1 LSGAPPCGI
10 LAVARSPDSDPHGA
24 AMLLVPYQP
33 DELHFAFCY
42 HAYLRWGTRCRQ
54 PSPALAR
61 LDRLTLQPLVERYH
75 IHVLGCEAAP
85 TEVRALVSLRPE
97 EALSACAS
105 KLKGQVSKWLRAA
118 GPPEEQARSLGRG
131 YFACTSGGSERE
143 QVERYLEGQGEHHG
157 YAGRVLPP
165 VHVASFPL
173 SAEGEARLRA
183 QHAWAVPQF
192 HLVLAT
198 WRRRGT
204 FGPEEARAVTAC
216 WRALEPE
223 ERFAVLKVSFVPDH
237 VHVAVRTH
245 PGVAPARLV
254 VALLNAAQELLW
266 ERFAAAVIRAGL
278 ERLWQPSA
286 YVGSFGD
293 LATAKIQQYL
303 RNWSA
308 GRNED

>member
-1 LSGAPPCGI
+1 
-10 LAVARSPDSDPHGA
+10 
-24 AMLLVPYQP
+24 MLLVPYQP
-33 DELHFAFCY
+33 NELRFAFCY
-42 HAYLRWGTRCRQ
+42 HAYLRWGTRCRR
-54 PSPALAR
+54 PYPALGH
-61 LDRLTLQPLVERYH
+61 LDQPTLESLLERYH
-75 IHVLGCEAAP
+75 IRVLECAAAP
-85 TEVRALVSLRPE
+85 TEVRVLVSLRPE
-97 EALSACAS
+97 EAVSACAS

-118 GPPEEQARSLGRG
+118 GPPEERPGLLSRG
-131 YFACTSGGSERE
+131 YFACTAGVSERA

-173 SAEGEARLRA
+173 SAEGEACLRA

-216 WRALEPE
+216 WRELEPG
-223 ERFAVLKVSFVPDH
+223 ERFALLKVSFVPDH

-266 ERFAAAVIRAGL
+266 ERFADAVIQAGL

-286 YVGSFGD
+286 YIGGFGD
-293 LATAKIQQYL
+293 LATPKVQQYL

-308 GRNED
+308 DRDQD